1 LRIARIMP
9 EQLKVMMDRGDE
21 VFVVDLRHVI
31 DREDEP
37 RTIPGALRLPAE
49 EFEQRA
55 DELPRDRE
63 LVLFCT

>member
-1 LRIARIMP
+1 MP

-21 VFVVDLRHVI
+21 VFVVDLRHAI
-31 DREDEP
+31 DREGEP

-49 EFEQRA
+49 ELEQRA
-55 DELPRDRE
+55 AELPLDRE